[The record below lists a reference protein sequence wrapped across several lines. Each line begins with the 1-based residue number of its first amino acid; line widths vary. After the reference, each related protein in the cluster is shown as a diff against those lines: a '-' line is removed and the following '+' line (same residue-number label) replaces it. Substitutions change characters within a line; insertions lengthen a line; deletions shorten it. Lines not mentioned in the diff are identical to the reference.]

1 MTRRARDPPAPLFD
15 ARWLRTVSLY
25 QSRLGRFCRAY
36 LLLIFVYSLC
46 RLVYWIWNHDV
57 FSRQS
62 WGLLLEGALV
72 GVRFDLSAVAYLSLP
87 FFLLTLAPWP
97 AAWEKTWTR
106 TMRIGFLAVHV
117 PFLAVN
123 LIDVEFVNF
132 VGRRM
137 TVDVLFLLGEAQG
150 KIGGF
155 LGTFIILFLMGCA
168 VGAVAIVGLWRVFRA
183 PEDAA
188 SPRGWR
194 ASRGASPALAFVVF
208 AALVTAA
215 RGGLQSKP
223 LSFVN
228 ANVFSAPVLN
238 NFVLNTPFN
247 VLKSLDQEPLPRAKM
262 FASKDEYLPLLNG
275 ANPRPSLLEGRR
287 PGGKQNVVVIIL
299 ESFGLEYMGA
309 PNGVKGYTPFLDG
322 LAAKSLF
329 FRNAYADG
337 RRSIEGVA
345 AVMAGIPAWMNEPFI
360 SSSFTANYF
369 LGIGTELS
377 KRGYH
382 TSFFH
387 GGHNGTMHFDAFMKS
402 AGVEN
407 YYGANE
413 FPDSKQDDGV
423 WGIYDGPMFKFYAE
437 KLSGFPEPFFS
448 AFFTISSHQPY
459 LIPPSERSKY
469 AEGPLPILRAIS
481 YADDALKEFFA
492 LAEKQPWYERTLF
505 VVVADHTFRAYRS
518 ETDNEIWRYRIPLL
532 FFHPSYRWPQE
543 IDRDQIVQQIDVLPS
558 ILDFLGSAPTERN
571 WLQRSVFETGDRAAV
586 SFLDGTYLMVTRDY
600 FVRWP
605 RGGDFE
611 IYAAGDEFFKT
622 PLAVPERTR
631 EALIRRLKANIQYF
645 SDGMWDNRLYFP
657 AR

>member
-1 MTRRARDPPAPLFD
+1 M
-15 ARWLRTVSLY
+15 SLY

-36 LLLIFVYSLC
+36 LLLVFVYSLC
-46 RLVYWIWNHDV
+46 RLVYWVWNHEV
-57 FSRQS
+57 FSQQA
-62 WGLLLEGALV
+62 GLRLLEGALV

-87 FFLLTLAPWP
+87 FFFLTVVPWP
-97 AAWEKTWTR
+97 AGWEKAWARAMR
-106 TMRIGFLAVHV
+106 TGFLLVQI

-137 TVDVLFLLGEAQG
+137 TIDVLFLLGEAQG
-150 KIGGF
+150 KLGGF
-155 LGTFIILFLMGCA
+155 IGSFIVLVVMA
-168 VGAVAIVGLWRVFRA
+168 TSVGAVATIGLWRVFKTPKGDSLKPA
-183 PEDAA
+183 
-188 SPRGWR
+188 GWR
-194 ASRGASPALAFVVF
+194 ATRGASAGLAVVVF
-208 AALVTAA
+208 IALIVAA

-247 VLKSLDQEPLPRAKM
+247 ILKSFDQEALPHAKL
-262 FASKDEYLPLLNG
+262 FASKEEYLPLLNG

-287 PGGKQNVVVIIL
+287 PEGKQNVVIIIL

-309 PNGVKGYTPFLDG
+309 PNGVKGYTPFLDE

-329 FRNAYADG
+329 FKNAYANG

-369 LGIGTELS
+369 LGVGTELS
-377 KRGYH
+377 KRGFH

-402 AGVEN
+402 AGVES

-413 FPDSKQDDGV
+413 FPDASQDDGV
-423 WGIYDGPMFKFYAE
+423 WGIYDGPMFGFYAE
-437 KLSGFPEPFFS
+437 KLATFREPFFS

-459 LIPPSERSKY
+459 LIPPSEQPKY
-469 AEGPLPILRAIS
+469 AGGSLPILKAIE
-481 YADDALKEFFA
+481 YTDASLREFFA
-492 LAEKQPWYERTLF
+492 MAETQPWYEHTLF
-505 VVVADHTFRAYRS
+505 VVVADHTFRPYRP
-518 ETDNEIWRYRIPLL
+518 ETDNEVWRYRVPLL
-532 FFHPSYRWPQE
+532 FFHPNYRWPRD

-558 ILDFLGSAPTERN
+558 VLDFLGAQPTERN
-571 WLQRSVFETGDRAAV
+571 WLQRSVFEPGERAAV
-586 SFLDGTYLMVTRDY
+586 SFLDGTYLMVTKDY
-600 FVRWP
+600 LLRWP

-611 IYAAGDEFFKT
+611 VYAAADEGFKA
-622 PLAVPERTR
+622 PLSVPAETR
-631 EALIRRLKANIQYF
+631 EALIKKLKANIQYF